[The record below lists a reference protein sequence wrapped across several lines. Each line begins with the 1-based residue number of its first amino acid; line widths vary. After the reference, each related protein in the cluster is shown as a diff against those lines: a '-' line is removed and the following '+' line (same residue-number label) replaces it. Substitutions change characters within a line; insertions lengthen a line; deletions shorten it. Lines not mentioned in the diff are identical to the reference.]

1 MKRLKLFFW
10 VIFFQIFI
18 LNNIQFS
25 GYINPY
31 YYIIFI
37 LTISNKNSGS
47 IILLLSFLLGLTID
61 VFSNSYGAHA
71 FSSVLIGYLKIKWID
86 KKYISDAD
94 DMFEFSHFSMDRFII
109 NSFIIILIHHFSL
122 FFLERFSFNEFFSVL
137 SITLIS
143 SIFTLILFI
152 IHKVCSPKKS

>member
-1 MKRLKLFFW
+1 MRCSILL
-10 VIFFQIFI
+10 I
-18 LNNIQFS
+18 LNQLV
-25 GYINPY
+25 
-31 YYIIFI
+31 I
-37 LTISNKNSGS
+37 LSLDETATKKRKATPVAQRYLRFEWSS
-47 IILLLSFLLGLTID
+47 ILLGLTID
-61 VFSNSYGAHA
+61 VFSNSYGAHT

-86 KKYISDAD
+86 KKYIADAD
-94 DMFEFSHFSMDRFII
+94 DMFEFIHFSMDRFII